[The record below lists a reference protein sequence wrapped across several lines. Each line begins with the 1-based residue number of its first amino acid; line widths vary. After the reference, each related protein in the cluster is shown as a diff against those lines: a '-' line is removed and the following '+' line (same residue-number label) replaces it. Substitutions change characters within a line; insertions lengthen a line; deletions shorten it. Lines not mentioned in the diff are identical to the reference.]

1 MLTQFLIL
9 AAGLVLILLGA
20 NWLVDGSS
28 SIAKKAGVSEFLIG
42 LTIVGIGTSMPELV
56 VSCTG
61 AFQGSSDIAIGNVI
75 GSNIFNVMLI
85 LGVTALI
92 CPVTITGTNRKLD
105 MPLNLA
111 VTLVLVLLGMK
122 QSIFGIGSDSISRI
136 EGVLM
141 LAVFMLYLYLSFKK
155 GKVSGEDED
164 DADVKLY
171 KTPVAVVMILFGLAA
186 LVGGGQLFVNS
197 AVELAKMFNVS
208 ENFIAITILSG
219 GTSLPGVATCV
230 VPAGENSARTC
241 NLHSGSS
248 KKEITTC
255 TRKHSGLQHFQH
267 TAHSWRIG
275 HDNSP
280 LIRQHQRHRHCG
292 SPGFCC
298 IPRLLRAV
306 FQKTCTAGGSGRHYP
321 ALDGSCLYDSAH
333 SLRYLTMRLHIAIY
347 N

>member
-28 SIAKKAGVSEFLIG
+28 SIAKKAGVSEFVIG

-141 LAVFMLYLYLSFKK
+141 LAVFTLYLYLSFKK

-208 ENFIAITILSG
+208 EKFIAITILAG
-219 GTSLPGVATCV
+219 GTSLPELATCIVAAAKKRSQLALGNILGSNISNILLILGASATITPLSFGNISVIDIAAVLGSAAFLVFCGLCFRKRARLGVPEGIILLLMEV
-230 VPAGENSARTC
+230 VYMT
-241 NLHSGSS
+241 L
-248 KKEITTC
+248 
-255 TRKHSGLQHFQH
+255 
-267 TAHSWRIG
+267 
-275 HDNSP
+275 
-280 LIRQHQRHRHCG
+280 LIR
-292 SPGFCC
+292 SV
-298 IPRLLRAV
+298 I
-306 FQKTCTAGGSGRHYP
+306 
-321 ALDGSCLYDSAH
+321 
-333 SLRYLTMRLHIAIY
+333 
-347 N
+347 